1 MSLRYISIA
10 KSKTKSGDITR
21 ALDTKPNS
29 LLVSQTH
36 GKHCKHCTRQRLRT
50 EWLNEGTADSADC
63 TKTGRISSSHG
74 NWAIRWWCRE
84 KPQYFFVL
92 RISYRSP
99 NIPVRLSRPNLYA
112 GVWRWRSA
120 KPPELS
126 FTVSVGRSATELSQ
140 LTAVA
145 SRVALLPGSVK
156 TLPPSCKKNPLQYKV
171 KKFRYRFL
179 GKN

>member
-1 MSLRYISIA
+1 MWCPA
-10 KSKTKSGDITR
+10 KNWIVHNMATR
-21 ALDTKPNS
+21 VMTQLCCRGS
-29 LLVSQTH
+29 V
-36 GKHCKHCTRQRLRT
+36 RLRREFPNILLRFGLQIYYVKYYNSST
-50 EWLNEGTADSADC
+50 PRTL
-63 TKTGRISSSHG
+63 KTTLASSY
-74 NWAIRWWCRE
+74 W
-84 KPQYFFVL
+84 
-92 RISYRSP
+92 SP

-140 LTAVA
+140 LTAIA